1 MTSKV
6 IIYSVLPR
14 LWGNTH
20 SKPIPNGTLAQNG
33 SGKLSAWDE
42 QALAYVRELGCT
54 HIWFIGLLEH
64 ATTTSFE
71 GIPADP
77 EEVVK
82 GRAGSP
88 YAIKDYY
95 DVAPELADSIPH
107 RREELEALI
116 ERVHR
121 AGLKILMDFV
131 PNHVAR
137 TYHSDVAPVGVRS
150 LGEGDDSSKHFST
163 NNCFYYFPGQELTL
177 PTPGEY
183 RELPAKATGNDCFSP
198 TPSASDWYETIKL
211 NYGVD
216 YLAGGALHTS
226 PQPILW
232 ERMYEILTFWA
243 KRGIDGFRCDMAEMV
258 PEAFW
263 AWAISRLKAQYPT
276 LLFLA
281 EIYQP
286 HRYESYLSAGF
297 DSLYDKVGVY
307 DTMRAIIR
315 GELSASTFDPVRDA
329 VGSRQEAMCY
339 FLENHDE
346 QRLPSS
352 FFASSTA
359 SLYAALPALVLS
371 GTNPYLHYF
380 AGELGEEGMQAEG
393 FSGLDGRTTI
403 FDYWSLP
410 CLGRLCADYSGQEL
424 LPREQKLLDYHR
436 TIFGL
441 AHRYPALASGQYHG
455 LNYLQSGA
463 GYNAHR
469 LLSFVR
475 YHEGEVVLVVCNFS
489 NQAETARLRFTE
501 GLLRQLGLAPN
512 TPLEATDLLEGE
524 RSIVALSPWASFDLS
539 LAPYRSHIIR
549 LRQLAP

>member
-77 EEVVK
+77 EEIVK
-82 GRAGSP
+82 GKAGSP

-95 DVAPELADSIPH
+95 DVAPALADSIPH

-198 TPSASDWYETIKL
+198 SPSASDWYETIKL

-226 PQPILW
+226 PRPIIW

-352 FFASSTA
+352 FFASSTDP
-359 SLYAALPALVLS
+359 LYAALPALVLS

>member
-77 EEVVK
+77 EEIVK
-82 GRAGSP
+82 GKAGSP

-95 DVAPELADSIPH
+95 DVAPALADSIPH

-198 TPSASDWYETIKL
+198 SPSASDWYETIKL

-352 FFASSTA
+352 FFASSTDP
-359 SLYAALPALVLS
+359 LYAALPALVLS

>member
-77 EEVVK
+77 EEIVK
-82 GRAGSP
+82 GKAGSP

-95 DVAPELADSIPH
+95 DVAPALADSIPH

-163 NNCFYYFPGQELTL
+163 NNCFYYLPGEELTL
-177 PTPGEY
+177 PTQGEY

-198 TPSASDWYETIKL
+198 TPSAGDWYETIKL

-216 YLAGGALHTS
+216 YLAGGMLHTS

-232 ERMYEILTFWA
+232 EKMYEILSFWA

-263 AWAISRLKAQYPT
+263 TWAISRLKAQYPT

-307 DTMRAIIR
+307 DTIRAIIR
-315 GELSASTFDPVRDA
+315 GELSASAFDPVRDA

-352 FFASSTA
+352 FFASSTDP
-359 SLYAALPALVLS
+359 LYAALPALVLS

-410 CLGRLCADYSGQEL
+410 CLGRLCANYSGQQL
-424 LPREQKLLDYHR
+424 LPQEQRLLDYHR
-436 TIFGL
+436 RIFGL
-441 AHRYPALASGQYHG
+441 AHRYPALSSGLYHG
-455 LNYLQSGA
+455 LNYLQSDA

-489 NQAETARLRFTE
+489 NQAETARLKFTE
-501 GLLRQLGLAPN
+501 ELLRQLGLAPN

-524 RSIVALSPWASFDLS
+524 RRIVALSSWASFDLC
-539 LAPYRSHIIR
+539 LAPYHSRIIR

>member
-20 SKPIPNGTLAQNG
+20 SKPMPNGTLAQNG

-77 EEVVK
+77 EEIVK
-82 GRAGSP
+82 GKAGSP

-95 DVAPELADSIPH
+95 DVAPALADSIPH

-352 FFASSTA
+352 FFASSTDP
-359 SLYAALPALVLS
+359 LYAALPALVLS

-501 GLLRQLGLAPN
+501 GLLHQLGLAPN

>member
-77 EEVVK
+77 EEIVK
-82 GRAGSP
+82 GKAGSP

-95 DVAPELADSIPH
+95 DVAPALADSIPH

-226 PQPILW
+226 PRPIIW

-352 FFASSTA
+352 FFASSTDP
-359 SLYAALPALVLS
+359 LYAALPALVLS